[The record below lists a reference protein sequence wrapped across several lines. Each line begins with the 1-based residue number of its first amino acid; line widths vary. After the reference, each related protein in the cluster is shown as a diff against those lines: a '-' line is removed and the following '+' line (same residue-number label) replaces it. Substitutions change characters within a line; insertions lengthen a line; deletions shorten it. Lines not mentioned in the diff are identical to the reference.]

1 MPPTAGSKGAKGGGE
16 KGSRGSSTAVAK
28 KPKSLLMSIKIL
40 DVMRYVIGLICD
52 LVRGKEALKKSN
64 DYVKKLL
71 GFVWP
76 TFIGGNPEDR
86 EGRAE
91 IILLLMLSV
100 VRTALVDRS
109 AHLVRQLT
117 QAVYAKDKRAFMAL
131 LNTGILFA
139 LCGTMESVS
148 SHCRDRLVILW
159 RKKLTEKIH
168 KIYYA
173 TMNYYYIGTTKKP
186 RAIKDSDDIIV
197 REVASLSGR
206 LVSIITNLVG
216 GVTPILWFTYRL
228 SRDNSV
234 WFAMIP
240 HVYLLF
246 AYEIAQRLL
255 PKNIGV
261 LWRDQKMAQG
271 SYYKAVSRLQSNAE
285 AVAALDGSEIES
297 QLLQRSYD
305 KVSGSALNLF
315 KSKGLH
321 DLIVKVAFT
330 YGCKAWIQSFILY
343 PILTRSRSNRSS
355 TGSLM
360 STSGKST
367 ELMIEMLI
375 ANGNLLRLHAVNQH
389 IGRSAERLCGFISTL
404 ETLSEQHSSK
414 DAASRIK
421 DGTSISFSHVDIH
434 TPNNDLLVKN
444 LSFSLNQRESLLL
457 TGHNGAGKSSIFRCL
472 GGLWPT
478 KTGYISKPG
487 ASVDGL
493 CADIYYLPQKP
504 YNVLGSLKD
513 QLTYPAINA
522 TISDEEL
529 ESLLSKLDLLHL
541 LEDNETINWEE
552 RLSLGEQQRLA
563 MARLFH
569 HSPKFAILDECTS
582 AVSHEVEKMLYEECA
597 KRNIAYITICHRPAL
612 KAYHEKNLHLKGEGT
627 GGDWEVHD
635 LGKTSLGN
643 QPHTEPKPKRVSKQ
657 VVVSS
662 DRSKIQTRGFL
673 SKIFKLLRIVLPGS
687 RGAVV
692 LLILTILSRTA
703 MHEVRMVV
711 TGKLIQAALKRNK
724 AAFFKLALINVF
736 QDLFAAILEA
746 GAEYQQNRTGVIWQ
760 DSLMKYGKDLFLK
773 NNAFYRV
780 RNIDGRVKDP
790 DTRMT
795 QEVQDLSEHL
805 SAILSR
811 SIQPLANVCWLLYR
825 MRSMASSEA
834 MTPLLIYM
842 AASSFIIRLCMPDHA
857 TLIKKEQQDE
867 AKFRFV
873 HNRLRNHCESVAFF
887 GGGMREKEIADK
899 ALQNLIDQQMS
910 ARKKEGFF
918 RWISLALMKDTEDY
932 SNKIDT
938 SGLVSLY
945 VRLKMVTSNAAS
957 GAVDIQNAMQ
967 QSISVFVD
975 SFIKLTGIYE
985 HISKLSGS
993 STRVCELFDIME
1005 SLKAHVDNAEDA
1017 DNITFT
1023 NTTVATPTGM
1033 LIASNINIEVQKGT
1047 SLLVTGPNG
1056 VGKTSF
1062 FRVLSGLWAA
1072 DGVSKPVGGVSLVP
1086 QKLYMVT
1093 GSLAAQVVY
1102 PDSPANMNTAVEGR
1116 IMKALESVGISRLAT
1131 RERIQLINVGKDDIV
1146 RLLPFKSRLEQD
1158 CRAVIR
1164 IVGDEKVEIR
1174 GSVSSCKSVI
1184 KEISDQGAKV
1194 TLLSDD
1200 PAGLSK
1206 VEPWQDVLSL
1216 GEQQR
1221 LGIARILYHTPP
1233 FAVLDECTDAV
1244 SADVERDLYH
1254 LIQKGGTTCITIS
1267 KRLTLPEFHQQCLV
1281 LGANNES
1288 QWKLKDVNADDTDS
1302 E

>member
-1 MPPTAGSKGAKGGGE
+1 MPPKTVSKGTSGDKGG
-16 KGSRGSSTAVAK
+16 RGSSTAVAK

-52 LVRGKEALKKSN
+52 LVKGKEALKKSS
-64 DYVKKLL
+64 DFVKKLM
-71 GFVWP
+71 GYVWP
-76 TFIGGNPEDR
+76 TFIGGTPE
-86 EGRAE
+86 EQAGRGE

-100 VRTALVDRS
+100 VRTALIDSS
-109 AHLVRQLT
+109 AHLVRKLT
-117 QAVYAKDKRAFMAL
+117 SAVYSKDSKAFMAL
-131 LNTGILFA
+131 LKPGLMFA
-139 LCGTMESVS
+139 LCGAAMEAIS

-186 RAIKDSDDIIV
+186 RAIKDSDDLIV
-197 REVASLSGR
+197 REVSSLSGR
-206 LVSIITNLVG
+206 LVSVITNLVG

-228 SRDNSV
+228 SKDNSML
-234 WFAMIP
+234 FAMIP
-240 HVYLLF
+240 HIYLLF

-255 PKNIGV
+255 PKNIGL
-261 LWRDQKMAQG
+261 LWRDQKVAQG

-285 AVAALDGSEIES
+285 AVAALNGSEIES
-297 QLLQRSYD
+297 HLLQRSYD
-305 KVSGSALNLF
+305 KVSGSALSLF
-315 KSKGLH
+315 TSKGLH
-321 DLIVKVAFT
+321 DLVVKVAFT

-343 PILTRSRSNRSS
+343 PILTRSRSNRQT
-355 TGSLM
+355 TGALM
-360 STSGKST
+360 STSGRST

-375 ANGNLLRLHAVNQH
+375 ANGNLLRLHAVTQH

-414 DAASRIK
+414 DANSRIK
-421 DGTSISFSHVDIH
+421 DGNSISFSHVDIH

-513 QLTYPAINA
+513 QLTYPAIDA
-522 TISDEEL
+522 SISDEEL
-529 ESLLSKLDLLHL
+529 HSLLNKLDLLHL
-541 LEDNETINWEE
+541 LDDNDTINWEE

-582 AVSHEVEKMLYEECA
+582 AVSHEVEKLLYEECSN
-597 KRNIAYITICHRPAL
+597 RHIAYITICHRPAL

-627 GGDWEVHD
+627 DGDWEIHD
-635 LGKTSLGN
+635 LGKTSLGKSDAE
-643 QPHTEPKPKRVSKQ
+643 TKPKKPSQ
-657 VVVSS
+657 VAIKA
-662 DRSKIQTRGFL
+662 DKPATPKRGFFSKI
-673 SKIFKLLRIVLPGS
+673 IKLLRIVLPGS
-687 RGAVV
+687 RGSVI
-692 LLILTILSRTA
+692 LLIITILLRTA
-703 MHEVRMVV
+703 MHEVRMVI
-711 TGKLIQAALKRNK
+711 TGRLIQAAIKRNK
-724 AAFFKLALINVF
+724 AAFFRLALMNVF
-736 QDLFAAILEA
+736 QDLFAAVLEA
-746 GAEYQQNRTGVIWQ
+746 GAEYQQNRTSVIWQ
-760 DSLMKYGKDLFLK
+760 DSLMKYGKDLFVK

-780 RNIDGRVKDP
+780 RNIDQRVSDP

-795 QEVQDLSEHL
+795 QEVQDLSDHL
-805 SAILSR
+805 SAILGR
-811 SIQPLANVCWLLYR
+811 SIQPLANVCWLMYR
-825 MRSMASSEA
+825 MRSMASSDT
-834 MTPLLIYM
+834 MLPLVSYM
-842 AASSFIIRLCMPDHA
+842 AISSFVIRLCMPDHA

-899 ALQNLIDQQMS
+899 ALNQLIEQQRS
-910 ARKKEGFF
+910 ARNKEGFF
-918 RWISLALMKDTEDY
+918 KWISLSLMKDTEDY
-932 SNKIDT
+932 SSKVDT
-938 SGLVSLY
+938 SSLVSLY
-945 VRLKMVTSNAAS
+945 VRLQMVAS
-957 GAVDIQNAMQ
+957 SADSTAVDVQNAMQ
-967 QSISVFVD
+967 QSISVSVD

-985 HISKLSGS
+985 HISKLSAA

-1005 SLKAHVDNAEDA
+1005 SLKEHVDQAEDS
-1017 DNITFT
+1017 DNISFSK
-1023 NTTVATPTGM
+1023 TTIATPTGK
-1033 LIASNINIEVQKGT
+1033 LIASNIDVDIQKGN

-1062 FRVLSGLWAA
+1062 FRTLSGLWSAN
-1072 DGVSKPVGGVSLVP
+1072 GISKPIGGVSLVP

-1093 GSLAAQVVY
+1093 GTLAAQIVY
-1102 PDSPANMNTAVEGR
+1102 PHSPLNMNTAVEGK

-1131 RERIQLINVGKDDIV
+1131 RERIQQINVSKNDIN

-1158 CRAVIR
+1158 CRAAIR

-1174 GSVSSCKSVI
+1174 GSNSSCKAVI
-1184 KEISDQGAKV
+1184 KEISEQGAQVK
-1194 TLLSDD
+1194 LLSDEA
-1200 PAGLSK
+1200 AGLSK
-1206 VEPWQDVLSL
+1206 VENWQDVLSL

-1221 LGIARILYHTPP
+1221 LGIARILYHNPP

-1244 SADVERDLYH
+1244 SADVERNLYH

-1267 KRLTLPEFHQQCLV
+1267 KRLALPEYHQQCLV
-1281 LGANNES
+1281 LGADNDN
-1288 QWKLKDVNADDTDS
+1288 QWILKDVNVDENDS
-1302 E
+1302 D